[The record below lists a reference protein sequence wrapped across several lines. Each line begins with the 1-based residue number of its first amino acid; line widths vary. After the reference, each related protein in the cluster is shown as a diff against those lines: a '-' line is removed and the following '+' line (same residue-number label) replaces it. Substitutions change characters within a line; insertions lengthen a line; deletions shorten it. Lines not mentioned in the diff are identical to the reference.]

1 MIDTMMAAGL
11 SDGIESKMS
20 DMIPSTSLGRRD
32 THEANWRTR
41 RERAGEARSDKQ

>member
-20 DMIPSTSLGRRD
+20 DMIPSTSLVRRD
-32 THEANWRTR
+32 THEENWRTR
-41 RERAGEARSDKQ
+41 KGRAEEARSDTQ